1 MSSETDDMKNVSI
14 SVIKVN
20 DSKDTTNS
28 GDDNNL
34 SVATID
40 ESQLIGTSFTDSDQ
54 NLTLDEEALLKS
66 PEISFLKYTDLEQH
80 SVIKEDENLIQ
91 HSHSIAENC
100 TVENSAVE
108 EYFEHENDMVA
119 NVSQVKVNP
128 RGIEDLALEECI
140 STNKNLGCLGTEVD
154 NNPGDLAVEI
164 VTGTGA
170 ESKLY
175 LQSKNVSP
183 KIFNNIESE
192 VINLTPESDMEVD
205 PTADKQANSEE
216 KLDAE
221 VIFRN
226 EQKTENDIITETE
239 RENTTQD
246 IITEKTDNVKNIIPV
261 QSNENSENLQSKIPA
276 IENAINVN
284 MSINVEEEVAPTST
298 SGNLIRDLTES
309 ENKDTEA
316 AKAEEE
322 TADIKV
328 NTEVETIEE
337 KEETGAIREHCEI
350 TSAMQIS
357 SGPEVKLSEI
367 NLIHHIKNI
376 QFKDN
381 KIGIVTQNENGPC
394 PLVAIINVLLLKH
407 QMTLP
412 ALCEII
418 SASKLM
424 EYIGNTILE
433 NIPKNL
439 SGEARLNYEQNMHD
453 AMAVLPKLQTGLDVN
468 VRFTGVRDFE
478 YTPECIIFD
487 LLRIP
492 LYHGWLVDPQTPEIV
507 AAIGK
512 PLFVLLLFN
521 WQLMGFD

>member
-128 RGIEDLALEECI
+128 RGIEDLALEE
-140 STNKNLGCLGTEVD
+140 
-154 NNPGDLAVEI
+154 
-164 VTGTGA
+164 
-170 ESKLY
+170 
-175 LQSKNVSP
+175 
-183 KIFNNIESE
+183 
-192 VINLTPESDMEVD
+192 
-205 PTADKQANSEE
+205 
-216 KLDAE
+216 
-221 VIFRN
+221 
-226 EQKTENDIITETE
+226 
-239 RENTTQD
+239 
-246 IITEKTDNVKNIIPV
+246 
-261 QSNENSENLQSKIPA
+261 
-276 IENAINVN
+276 
-284 MSINVEEEVAPTST
+284 
-298 SGNLIRDLTES
+298 
-309 ENKDTEA
+309 
-316 AKAEEE
+316 
-322 TADIKV
+322 
-328 NTEVETIEE
+328 

-381 KIGIVTQNENGPC
+381 KIGIVTQNENG
-394 PLVAIINVLLLKH
+394 
-407 QMTLP
+407 T
-412 ALCEII
+412 
-418 SASKLM
+418 
-424 EYIGNTILE
+424 
-433 NIPKNL
+433 
-439 SGEARLNYEQNMHD
+439 
-453 AMAVLPKLQTGLDVN
+453 
-468 VRFTGVRDFE
+468 
-478 YTPECIIFD
+478 
-487 LLRIP
+487 
-492 LYHGWLVDPQTPEIV
+492 
-507 AAIGK
+507 
-512 PLFVLLLFN
+512 
-521 WQLMGFD
+521 